1 MQYQCEIQT
10 AYRREDVL
18 SRVPTG
24 LHLATANSALLFN
37 DRIIFPF
44 LAPSY
49 LSKHIAWT
57 GGNFFVGSFQSLAG
71 KGQHCSWVF
80 RNYFCLL
87 HWYAQFCTHDGQLT
101 QAMTS
106 TWYVLAITYQTL
118 QLTNLSV
125 TFLWLSAYLNPSR
138 SFIYCLFKIALLKL
152 ELKH

>member
-1 MQYQCEIQT
+1 MRFANYYLQLQLVRPSLCLFFTALPSNPTTFDTNALFKKVAFRFQHIIYSLLTVQYQCEIQT

-71 KGQHCSWVF
+71 KGQHCF
-80 RNYFCLL
+80 
-87 HWYAQFCTHDGQLT
+87 
-101 QAMTS
+101 
-106 TWYVLAITYQTL
+106 
-118 QLTNLSV
+118 
-125 TFLWLSAYLNPSR
+125 
-138 SFIYCLFKIALLKL
+138 
-152 ELKH
+152 